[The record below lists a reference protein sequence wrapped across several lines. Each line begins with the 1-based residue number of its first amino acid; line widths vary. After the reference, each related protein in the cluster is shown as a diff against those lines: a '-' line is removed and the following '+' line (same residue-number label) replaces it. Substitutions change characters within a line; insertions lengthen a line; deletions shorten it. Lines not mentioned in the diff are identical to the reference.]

1 MRVFLYLKLINTMI
15 DESDK
20 SLFRS
25 TVDFQKPLDKDSHK
39 KQNPLKMISITP
51 FENYSFLYEA
61 NITGSEVITHFKDGL
76 SPKVLKKMKQGNIGS
91 TPSIDLH
98 GYKIEQACQSVSD
111 FIHFHSDKRFIQ
123 IIHGKGYHSDN
134 GLSIMKSQVVHYLKQ
149 HPNVLAFCSCPQ
161 DMGGTGAVF
170 VHLKTD
176 V

>member
-1 MRVFLYLKLINTMI
+1 MI

-39 KQNPLKMISITP
+39 KQNPRKMSSSKP

-123 IIHGKGYHSDN
+123 IIHGKGYHSGN

-149 HPNVLAFCSCPQ
+149 HPNVLAFCSCPSRY
-161 DMGGTGAVF
+161 GRHWSSLCAP
-170 VHLKTD
+170 
-176 V
+176 

>member
-1 MRVFLYLKLINTMI
+1 MI

-25 TVDFQKPLDKDSHK
+25 TVDFQKPLAKDSQK
-39 KQNPLKMISITP
+39 KQNPRKMSSSKP
-51 FENYSFLYEA
+51 FENYSFLYEP
-61 NITGSEVITHFKDGL
+61 NISGSQTVTHFKDGL

-98 GYKIEQACQSVSD
+98 GHKIEQACKSISD
-111 FIHFHSDKRFIQ
+111 FIHFHSDKRFVQ

-134 GLSIMKSQVVHYLKQ
+134 GLSIMKSQVVHYLNQ

-161 DMGGTGAVF
+161 ELGGTGAVF
-170 VHLKTD
+170 VHINSD

>member
-1 MRVFLYLKLINTMI
+1 MIN
-15 DESDK
+15 ESDK

-25 TVDFQKPLDKDSHK
+25 TVDHQKPLDKDRTKGNNAIKVNSDK
-39 KQNPLKMISITP
+39 P
-51 FENYSFLYEA
+51 FEHYSFLYEP
-61 NITGSEVITHFKDGL
+61 NIPGSEEVIHNVDGI
-76 SPKVLKKMKQGNIGS
+76 SPKTLKKMKQGNLGF

-98 GYKIEQACQSVSD
+98 GYKIEEACRSLSD

-123 IIHGKGYHSDN
+123 IIHGKGYHSDS

-161 DMGGTGAVF
+161 NMGGTGAVF
-170 VHLKTD
+170 VHLKAN

>member
-1 MRVFLYLKLINTMI
+1 MI

-39 KQNPLKMISITP
+39 KQNPRKMSSSAP

-123 IIHGKGYHSDN
+123 II
-134 GLSIMKSQVVHYLKQ
+134 
-149 HPNVLAFCSCPQ
+149 LA
-161 DMGGTGAVF
+161 
-170 VHLKTD
+170 
-176 V
+176 